1 MHTYVHVYNR
11 KADIISRFWQTLF
24 RIFPRVQIS
33 CSLPTTAASDCR
45 ASFLPHSQFAQL
57 TFFLALNTCKSCLPF
72 LPDRLPLYLGLNS
85 GNYNKTTTKKKL
97 LQWEFLFGNIFF
109 WKHAS
114 LLAFFILFFV
124 SCNYFAWLGFIEIE
138 LIKRFSTITS
148 PISAVK
154 FQKTNVPSILGM
166 FVGLFYFRIFIFVF
180 VLYDDF
186 SFLLPSSFCSLSI
199 SQSQS
204 QYDD

>member
-85 GNYNKTTTKKKL
+85 GNYNKTTTKKSCSNENFQL
-97 LQWEFLFGNIFF
+97 GIFSFENMHHYLHFLFCF
-109 WKHAS
+109 
-114 LLAFFILFFV
+114 LFRV
-124 SCNYFAWLGFIEIE
+124 
-138 LIKRFSTITS
+138 ITLPDQGLS
-148 PISAVK
+148 KSNLSND
-154 FQKTNVPSILGM
+154 FQQ
-166 FVGLFYFRIFIFVF
+166 
-180 VLYDDF
+180 
-186 SFLLPSSFCSLSI
+186 LLPLFR
-199 SQSQS
+199 Q
-204 QYDD
+204 